1 MHMPWASRMLTSTQ
15 PNVGFE
21 LPTLRIPGTGTD
33 HYTTADTHI
42 DLSFLK
48 KKEKKKEKVSCNVLD
63 AFFQNDIAPPFGQL
77 G

>member
-15 PNVGFE
+15 PDMGFE
-21 LPTLRIPGTGTD
+21 LPTIRIPGTGTD
-33 HYTTADTHI
+33 HYTMAVTHNGPVI
-42 DLSFLK
+42 FE

-63 AFFQNDIAPPFGQL
+63 TFFQNDIAPPFGQL